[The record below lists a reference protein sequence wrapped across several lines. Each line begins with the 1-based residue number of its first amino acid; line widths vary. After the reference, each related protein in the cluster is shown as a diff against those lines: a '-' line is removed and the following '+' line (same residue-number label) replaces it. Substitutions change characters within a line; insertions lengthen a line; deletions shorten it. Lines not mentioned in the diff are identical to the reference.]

1 MKLMRAG
8 RARWCIENETFNTLK
23 NQGDEFEHDFGH
35 GEESLATVFATL
47 MMPAFAIDP
56 VRKMCCPPLRAAGPG
71 GGATFATIRSRF
83 NRRNCRGR
91 TGRRGR

>member
-8 RARWCIENETFNTLK
+8 RARWRIGNETFNTLK
-23 NQGDEFEHDFGH
+23 NQGDEFKHDFGH
-35 GEESLATVFATL
+35 GEKSLATVFATL

-56 VRKMCCPPLRAAGPG
+56 VRKMCCPLLRAAGPG